1 MLSFVFDRDVVDARF
16 TGVSSLAV
24 IRAGVGECGELDR
37 DVLDNVTEVS
47 SFFESLDEAAGTSE
61 TTLML
66 VQAGQ
71 TGEQAIVEASELT
84 SLLAI
89 QLAEIEAH

>member
-1 MLSFVFDRDVVDARF
+1 
-16 TGVSSLAV
+16 
-24 IRAGVGECGELDR
+24 
-37 DVLDNVTEVS
+37 
-47 SFFESLDEAAGTSE
+47 
-61 TTLML
+61 ML